1 MPASRPQD
9 QFELNLEQL
18 INDLENG
25 SLYNARSHLHSLYP
39 AEIALVL
46 KSLPIDSRNQLWDIM
61 TPEAMGQTL
70 AALQGEVRVGLIER
84 TTVANLV
91 AAASQLEPRD
101 MADLVADFS
110 ADVRDKV
117 LKKEGD
123 SRLEAALSYDGHTA
137 AGLMNMDA
145 LPVFS
150 DVTVGT
156 VLSDFRL
163 QKKMPANMVN
173 ISVVDRN
180 NHYQGVVSVSAILTS
195 EPQVTIAKL
204 MDSVAA
210 IPLNMPVAEVATIF
224 EHREILS
231 AAVVDENNEV
241 VGRITLEEVLDV
253 VREEADHAV
262 LSSAG
267 LDEEHDLFAPVMVSA
282 RRRAVWL
289 GVNLFTAFLASWVI
303 GLFEATID
311 QIVALA
317 VLMPVVASMGG
328 IAGSQTLTLVIRGLA
343 LHQISSSNAM
353 SFLFKELAVGA
364 VNGVV
369 WSVVVAMIAAAW
381 FSNVP
386 LGMMLGGAMII
397 NLSCAALA
405 GVLIP
410 LFLQKRGI
418 DPALAGGVLLT
429 TVTDVIGFMSFLG
442 LATIF
447 LLK

>member
-1 MPASRPQD
+1 MPVSRPQD
-9 QFELNLEQL
+9 NSELNLEQI
-18 INDLENG
+18 INDLDN
-25 SLYNARSHLHSLYP
+25 SALYDARSHLHSLFP
-39 AEIALVL
+39 AEIALL
-46 KSLPIDSRNQLWDIM
+46 LRSLPIDYRNQLWDIM
-61 TPEAMGQTL
+61 APEAMGQTL
-70 AALQGEVRVGLIER
+70 AALHGEVRTGLIER
-84 TTVANLV
+84 TSASNLV
-91 AAASQLEPRD
+91 IAASQLEPRE
-101 MADLVADFS
+101 MADLVTDFPVG
-110 ADVRDKV
+110 VREKI
-117 LKKEGD
+117 LKSESD
-123 SRLEAALSYDGHTA
+123 SRLEAALSYDGRTA
-137 AGLMNMDA
+137 GGLMSMDA
-145 LPVFS
+145 LPLRG
-150 DVTVGT
+150 DVTVEAT
-156 VLSDFRL
+156 LTYLRA
-163 QKKMPANMVN
+163 QEKMPANMDSLV
-173 ISVVDRN
+173 VVDRN
-180 NHYQGVVSVSAILTS
+180 NHYRGMVSVANILTS
-195 EPQVTIAKL
+195 DSSEIISKL
-204 MDSVAA
+204 MDSAEA

-224 EHREILS
+224 EHRDILS
-231 AAVVDENNEV
+231 AAVVDEQNEV
-241 VGRITLEEVLDV
+241 IGRITLEEVLDV
-253 VREEADHAV
+253 IREEADHAV

-267 LDEEHDLFAPVMVSA
+267 LDEEHDLFSPVLVSA

-353 SFLFKELAVGA
+353 PFLFKELAVGA

-369 WSVVVAMIAAAW
+369 WSIVVALIAAAW
-381 FSNVP
+381 FSNMP
-386 LGMMLGGAMII
+386 LGMMLGFAMVI

-447 LLK
+447 LLA

>member
-1 MPASRPQD
+1 MRVSRPQD
-9 QFELNLEQL
+9 HSDLNLEQ
-18 INDLENG
+18 ITNDLDNG
-25 SLYNARSHLHSLYP
+25 ALYDARSHLHSLYP
-39 AEIALVL
+39 AEIALL
-46 KSLPIDSRNQLWDIM
+46 LRSLPIGYRYQLWNILA
-61 TPEAMGQTL
+61 PEAKGETL
-70 AALQGEVRVGLIER
+70 AALHGEVRIGLIEH
-84 TTVANLV
+84 TSTADLV
-91 AAASQLEPRD
+91 AAASQLEPRE

-110 ADVRDKV
+110 AEVRDKV

-137 AGLMNMDA
+137 GGLMSMDA
-145 LPVFS
+145 LPIRG
-150 DVTVGT
+150 DVTVDET
-156 VLSDFRL
+156 LAYLRA
-163 QKKMPANMVN
+163 QEKMPANMD
-173 ISVVDRN
+173 SLVVVARN
-180 NHYQGVVSVSAILTS
+180 NRYLGMVAVATILTS
-195 EPQVTIAKL
+195 DSGTKISKL
-204 MDSVAA
+204 MDSAEA

-224 EHREILS
+224 EQRNILS
-231 AAVVDENNEV
+231 AAVIGEQGEV
-241 VGRITLEEVLDV
+241 VGRVTIDDVLNV

-282 RRRAVWL
+282 KRRAVWL

-317 VLMPVVASMGG
+317 VLMPIVASMGG

-353 SFLFKELAVGA
+353 AFLFKELAVGA

-369 WSVVVAMIAAAW
+369 WSIVVAMIAAAW
-381 FSNVP
+381 FSNMP

-397 NLSCAALA
+397 NLSCAAFA
-405 GVLIP
+405 GVMIP

-447 LLK
+447 LLA

>member
-1 MPASRPQD
+1 MPVSRPQD
-9 QFELNLEQL
+9 HSDLHLEQI
-18 INDLENG
+18 INDLDNG
-25 SLYNARSHLHSLYP
+25 ALYDARSHLHDLFP
-39 AEIALVL
+39 AEIALL
-46 KSLPIDSRNQLWDIM
+46 LRSLPIDYRNQLWTILA
-61 TPEAMGQTL
+61 PEAMGQVL
-70 AALQGEVRVGLIER
+70 AALQGEVRIGLIER
-84 TTVANLV
+84 TTAAQLV
-91 AAASQLEPRD
+91 VAASQLEPRE
-101 MADLVADFS
+101 MADLVTDFP
-110 ADVRDKV
+110 AEVREKI
-117 LKKEGD
+117 LKNEGD

-137 AGLMNMDA
+137 GGLMSMDA
-145 LPVFS
+145 LPLRG
-150 DVTVGT
+150 DVTVDAT
-156 VLSDFRL
+156 LTYLRA
-163 QKKMPANMVN
+163 QKKMPANMDSLV
-173 ISVVDRN
+173 VVDRN
-180 NHYQGVVSVSAILTS
+180 NHYRGMVSVAIILTS
-195 EPQVTIAKL
+195 DSNSTISKL
-204 MDSVAA
+204 MDRAEA

-224 EHREILS
+224 EHRDILS
-231 AAVVDENNEV
+231 AAVVDEQNEV
-241 VGRITLEEVLDV
+241 VGRITLEGVLDV
-253 VREEADHAV
+253 IREEADHAV

-267 LDEEHDLFAPVMVSA
+267 LDEEHDLFAPVLVSA

-353 SFLFKELAVGA
+353 AFLFKELAIGA

-381 FSNVP
+381 FSNMP
-386 LGMMLGGAMII
+386 LGMMLGAAMVI

-405 GVLIP
+405 GVMIP

-447 LLK
+447 LLA

>member
-1 MPASRPQD
+1 MPARRPQD
-9 QFELNLEQL
+9 HSDLNLKQI
-18 INDLENG
+18 INDLDNG
-25 SLYNARSHLHSLYP
+25 ALYDARGHLHSLFP
-39 AEIALVL
+39 AEIALL
-46 KSLPIDSRNQLWDIM
+46 LRSLPIDYRYKLWGIM
-61 TPEAMGQTL
+61 APEAMGETL
-70 AALQGEVRVGLIER
+70 AALHGEVRIGLIEH
-84 TTVANLV
+84 TPAKDLM
-91 AAASQLEPRD
+91 AAASQLEPRQ

-110 ADVRDKV
+110 AEVREKV

-137 AGLMNMDA
+137 GGLMSMDA
-145 LPVFS
+145 LPIRG
-150 DVTVGT
+150 DVTVDET
-156 VLSDFRL
+156 LAYLRA
-163 QKKMPANMVN
+163 QNKMPANMD
-173 ISVVDRN
+173 SLFVVARN
-180 NHYQGVVSVSAILTS
+180 NRYLGMVAVSTILTS
-195 EPQVTIAKL
+195 DHSAKISKL
-204 MDSVAA
+204 MDPAEA
-210 IPLNMPVAEVATIF
+210 ISLNMPVAEVATIF
-224 EHREILS
+224 EQRNILS
-231 AAVVDENNEV
+231 AAVVDEQGGV
-241 VGRITLEEVLDV
+241 VGRITIDDVLNV
-253 VREEADHAV
+253 VREEAEHAV

-282 RRRAVWL
+282 KRRAVWL

-343 LHQISSSNAM
+343 LHQISTSNAM
-353 SFLFKELAVGA
+353 AFLFKELAVGA
-364 VNGVV
+364 VNGIV
-369 WSVVVAMIAAAW
+369 WSIVVAMIAAAW

-405 GVLIP
+405 GVMIP
-410 LFLQKRGI
+410 MFLHKKGI

-447 LLK
+447 LLA

>member
-1 MPASRPQD
+1 MPVSRPQD
-9 QFELNLEQL
+9 HSEFNLEQI
-18 INDLENG
+18 INDLDKG
-25 SLYNARSHLHSLYP
+25 ALYDARSHLHDLFP
-39 AEIALVL
+39 AEIALL
-46 KSLPIDSRNQLWDIM
+46 LRSLPIDYRYQLWDIM
-61 TPEAMGQTL
+61 APEAMGQTL
-70 AALQGEVRVGLIER
+70 VALHGEVRVGLIER
-84 TTVANLV
+84 TSTANLV
-91 AAASQLEPRD
+91 IAASQLEPRE
-101 MADLVADFS
+101 MADLVSDFPVG
-110 ADVRDKV
+110 VREKI
-117 LKKEGD
+117 LKNEGD
-123 SRLEAALSYDGHTA
+123 SRLEAALSYDGRTA
-137 AGLMNMDA
+137 GGLMSMDA
-145 LPVFS
+145 MPLRG
-150 DVTVGT
+150 DVTVDAT
-156 VLSDFRL
+156 LAYLRAEE
-163 QKKMPANMVN
+163 KMPANMDSLV
-173 ISVVDRN
+173 VVDRN
-180 NHYQGVVSVSAILTS
+180 NHYLGMVSIATILTS
-195 EPQVTIAKL
+195 EPSETISKL
-204 MDSVAA
+204 MDTAEA

-224 EHREILS
+224 EQRNLLS
-231 AAVVDENNEV
+231 KVVVDEQNV
-241 VGRITLEEVLDV
+241 VIGRITLEEVLDV
-253 VREEADHAV
+253 IREEADHAV

-282 RRRAVWL
+282 KRRAVWL

-303 GLFEATID
+303 GLFAATID

-353 SFLFKELAVGA
+353 SFLFKELSIGA

-369 WSVVVAMIAAAW
+369 WSIVVALIAAAW
-381 FSNVP
+381 FDNMP
-386 LGMMLGGAMII
+386 LGMMLGAAMII

-447 LLK
+447 LLA

>member
-1 MPASRPQD
+1 MPVSRPQD
-9 QFELNLEQL
+9 HSELNLEQIISNL
-18 INDLENG
+18 DN
-25 SLYNARSHLHSLYP
+25 SALYDARNHLHSLFP
-39 AEIALVL
+39 AEIGLL
-46 KSLPIDSRNQLWDIM
+46 LRSLPIDYRNQLWDIM
-61 TPEAMGQTL
+61 APEAMGQTL
-70 AALQGEVRVGLIER
+70 AALHGEVRAGLIER
-84 TTVANLV
+84 TSASNLV
-91 AAASQLEPRD
+91 IAASQLEPRE
-101 MADLVADFS
+101 MADLVTDFPVG
-110 ADVRDKV
+110 VREKI
-117 LKKEGD
+117 LKSESD
-123 SRLEAALSYDGHTA
+123 SRLEAALSYDGRTA
-137 AGLMNMDA
+137 GGLMSMDA
-145 LPVFS
+145 LPLRG
-150 DVTVGT
+150 DVTVDT
-156 VLSDFRL
+156 TLRYL
-163 QKKMPANMVN
+163 RAQKKMPANMDSLV
-173 ISVVDRN
+173 VVDRN
-180 NHYQGVVSVSAILTS
+180 NHYLGMVSVANILTS
-195 EPQVTIAKL
+195 DSAEIISKL
-204 MDSVAA
+204 MDSAEA

-224 EHREILS
+224 EHRNILS
-231 AAVVDENNEV
+231 AAVVDEQNELI
-241 VGRITLEEVLDV
+241 GRITLEEVLDV
-253 VREEADHAV
+253 IREEAEHAV

-282 RRRAVWL
+282 KRRAVWL

-353 SFLFKELAVGA
+353 SFLFKELAIGA

-369 WSVVVAMIAAAW
+369 WSIVVALIAAAW
-381 FSNVP
+381 FDNMP

-447 LLK
+447 LLA